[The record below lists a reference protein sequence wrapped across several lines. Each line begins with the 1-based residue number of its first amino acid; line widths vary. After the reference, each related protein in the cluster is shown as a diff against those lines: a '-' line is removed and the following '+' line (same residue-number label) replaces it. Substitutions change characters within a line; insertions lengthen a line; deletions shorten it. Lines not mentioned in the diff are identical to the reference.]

1 MMEDYRALGVFV
13 AVVDSGSFSA
23 TGRRLKLS
31 TSVVSHHIS
40 RLEEKLGVSLFFR
53 STRSLSLTPEGQLI
67 LDSARRMVAAAEEAL
82 DELVE
87 VSDQPAGAL
96 RIAMP
101 AFGENNV
108 LHRAVW
114 AFTAEHK
121 MVRVTIDYNDSP
133 VDLVKDGFDIAVRL
147 GVMKD
152 SALKSR
158 KVGEFHRAL
167 VAAPELVKN
176 HKKINTLDDLITC
189 PFIAITML
197 PNSITLLNTDGQQ
210 VEFEPAQ
217 KRVEVN
223 TINAAKS
230 AVVAGLGIQHLPVSE
245 IQEELDCGVLVRV
258 LPKWSLPVLGMYAVW
273 PDSGPQKNL
282 TRRFIDYLV
291 AYIATEQRK

>member
-1 MMEDYRALGVFV
+1 MEDYRALGVFV